1 MKTMQDFKN
10 IEKMKQYHQLKKA
23 IDAKLLSRPLG
34 QKLREY
40 EQYLSSLNRINN
52 V

>member
-10 IEKMKQYHQLKKA
+10 IEKMEQYHQLKQD
-23 IDAKLLSRPLG
+23 IDKQLLSKPLG

-40 EQYLSSLNRINN
+40 HQFIKQLVKTEY
-52 V
+52 

>member
-10 IEKMKQYHQLKKA
+10 IESMKRNHALKKA
-23 IDAKLLSRPLG
+23 IDAKLLSKPLG

-40 EQYLSSLNRINN
+40 HQYIKQSVRTEY
-52 V
+52 